1 MSQGSTLVDIYRAEG
16 VRRVKIG
23 FTDIDGVMRG
33 KYLSLDKFA
42 SIADGTSGFCDC
54 VFGWDVDDQ
63 LYDNASYTGW
73 HTAFPDATYRIDLS
87 SERRLADEQNIPLF
101 LADFVGEGQYHPICP
116 RNQLKRM
123 IDRASSAGFAS
134 RMAFEYE
141 FFVFKE
147 TPASAAAK
155 HYRDLE
161 PLTPGNFGYSLLRT
175 FSLSDLF
182 NELMDHCANHGI
194 NLEGLHCETG
204 PGVWEA
210 AITVDDALAAADQA
224 ALFKVLTKSF
234 FQKRGMIA
242 TFMAKWS
249 MDYPGQSGH
258 LHQSLVTTDGT
269 RSIFFDDQDPSGM
282 SDLMRHYVAGI
293 QAHLPALL
301 AMTAPTINS
310 YTRLVKG
317 AWAPTAS
324 TWGIENRTT
333 ALRVIKGSAKSQRVE
348 FRIGAA
354 DANPYLTA
362 AATLGAGLLGI
373 AAKLPLGDAIQ
384 GNAYEVQDSLPSAQQ
399 LPANLLDATRAFEAS
414 DAAVELFGQ
423 AFVEHFAA
431 SRKWEVREYERH
443 LNDWQLKRYFEI
455 I

>member
-63 LYDNASYTGW
+63 LYDNARYTGW

-101 LADFVGEGQYHPICP
+101 LADFVGEGEYHPICP

-123 IDRASSAGFAS
+123 IDRARSAGFAS

-175 FSLSDLF
+175 FSMSDLF

-258 LHQSLVTTDGT
+258 LHQSLVSTDGV
-269 RSIFFDDQDPSGM
+269 RSAFFDDQDPLGM

-293 QAHLPALL
+293 QTHLPALL

-333 ALRVIKGSAKSQRVE
+333 ALRVIRGSAKSQRVE

-414 DAAVELFGQ
+414 DAAIELFGQ

>member
-101 LADFVGEGQYHPICP
+101 LADFVGEGEYHPICP

-123 IDRASSAGFAS
+123 IDRARSAGFAS

-175 FSLSDLF
+175 FSMSDLF

-258 LHQSLVTTDGT
+258 LHQSLVSTDGV
-269 RSIFFDDQDPSGM
+269 RSAFFDDQDPLGM

-293 QAHLPALL
+293 QTHLPALL

-399 LPANLLDATRAFEAS
+399 LPANLLDATRAFEGS
-414 DAAVELFGQ
+414 DAAIELFGQ

>member
-101 LADFVGEGQYHPICP
+101 LADFVGEGEYHPICP

-123 IDRASSAGFAS
+123 IDRARSSGFAS

-258 LHQSLVTTDGT
+258 LHQSLVTTDGV
-269 RSIFFDDQDPSGM
+269 RSAFFDDQDPSGM

-293 QAHLPALL
+293 QTHLPALL

-373 AAKLPLGDAIQ
+373 ATKLPLGDAIQ

-399 LPANLLDATRAFEAS
+399 LPANLLDATRAFEGS
-414 DAAVELFGQ
+414 DAAIELFGQ